1 MRRIIIS
8 LIATSSL
15 FAVAFNPAVAEGE
28 ERRRVRGR
36 YCGDN
41 FRNKDDCSF
50 RYKGGRL
57 YVGGSIAGNGTPS
70 GVTTI
75 RLETNSRR
83 SGQRRVLLSCT
94 TPASGSCTAAGT
106 YETSERLRDGQR
118 LFCIVDGS
126 GRGEYECGTMVR
138 HR

>member
-1 MRRIIIS
+1 MRRVIIS
-8 LIATSSL
+8 LIAAASL
-15 FAVAFNPAVAEGE
+15 VAVGLNPAVAEGE

-36 YCGDN
+36 HCGDN
-41 FRNKDDCSF
+41 FRNRDNCSF
-50 RYKGGRL
+50 RYKGGLL
-57 YVGGSIAGNGTPS
+57 YVGGSVRGSGTPS
-70 GVTTI
+70 GVATI
-75 RLETNSRR
+75 RLEANSRR
-83 SGQRRVLLSCT
+83 TGQRRVLLSCT

-126 GRGEYECGTMVR
+126 GRGEYECGTMVK